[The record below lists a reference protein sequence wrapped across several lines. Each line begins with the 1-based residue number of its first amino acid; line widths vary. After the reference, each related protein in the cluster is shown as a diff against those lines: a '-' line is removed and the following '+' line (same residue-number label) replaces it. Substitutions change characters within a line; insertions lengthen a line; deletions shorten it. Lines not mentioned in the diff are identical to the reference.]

1 MIIHLSQEKHDS
13 EKCKRFSADIM
24 LIRLVPG
31 RCPMGRSQLEKQ
43 KTHEKIVEI
52 ASKRLREEGLDG
64 IGVADLMKEA
74 GLTVGGFYKHFASR
88 DDLVAEAI
96 QSAFDSWG
104 RKLEAEGVNPAEM
117 TAADVA
123 DRYVSAYHRDHP
135 GEGCP
140 FAALT
145 SDISRSGEKT
155 RAIATD
161 GLRRNVASLASKAA
175 GADEGERRR
184 KAIMAFAMMAGGVGL
199 ARISSDE
206 ELSAEILA
214 TVRDFVADIDK

>member
-1 MIIHLSQEKHDS
+1 MSQEKHDA

-43 KTHEKIVEI
+43 KTHEKIVET
-52 ASKRLREEGLDG
+52 ASKRLREEGLEG

-123 DRYVSAYHRDHP
+123 DRYVSAYHRDNP

-145 SDISRSGEKT
+145 SDISRSGEKA
-155 RAIATD
+155 RGIATD
-161 GLRRNVASLASKAA
+161 GLRRNFASLANKAA
-175 GADEGERRR
+175 GADDSERRR
-184 KAIMAFAMMAGGVGL
+184 RAIMAFAMMTGGVGL

-214 TVRDFVADIDK
+214 TVRDFVAGIDK

>member
-1 MIIHLSQEKHDS
+1 MIIYMSQE
-13 EKCKRFSADIM
+13 A
-24 LIRLVPG
+24 VPG
-31 RCPMGRSQLEKQ
+31 RFPMGRSQLEKQ
-43 KTHEKIVEI
+43 KTHEKIVET
-52 ASKRLREEGLDG
+52 ASKRLREEGLEG
-64 IGVADLMKEA
+64 IGVANLMKEA

-123 DRYVSAYHRDHP
+123 DRYVSADHRDNP

-145 SDISRSGEKT
+145 SDISRSGEKA
-155 RAIATD
+155 RGIGTD
-161 GLRRNVASLASKAA
+161 GLRRNFASLASKAA
-175 GADEGERRR
+175 GADDSERRR
-184 KAIMAFAMMAGGVGL
+184 RAIMAFAMMTGGVGL

-206 ELSAEILA
+206 VLSAEILA

>member
-1 MIIHLSQEKHDS
+1 
-13 EKCKRFSADIM
+13 
-24 LIRLVPG
+24 
-31 RCPMGRSQLEKQ
+31 MGRSQLEKQ
-43 KTHEKIVEI
+43 KTHEKIVET
-52 ASKRLREEGLDG
+52 ASKRLREEGLEG

-104 RKLEAEGVNPAEM
+104 RKLEAEGVDPAKM
-117 TAADVA
+117 TAADIA
-123 DRYVSAYHRDHP
+123 DRYVSVNHRDNP

-145 SDISRSGEKT
+145 SDIARSGEKA
-155 RAIATD
+155 RGIATER
-161 GLRRNVASLASKAA
+161 LERNFEALASKAA
-175 GADEGERRR
+175 GANERERRR
-184 KAIMAFAMMAGGVGL
+184 KAILAFAMMAGGVGL

-206 ELSAEILA
+206 RLSAEILA
-214 TVRDFVADIDK
+214 TIREFVAGIDK

>member
-1 MIIHLSQEKHDS
+1 
-13 EKCKRFSADIM
+13 
-24 LIRLVPG
+24 
-31 RCPMGRSQLEKQ
+31 MGRSQLEKQ
-43 KTHEKIVEI
+43 KTHEKIVET
-52 ASKRLREEGLDG
+52 ASRRLREAGLDG
-64 IGVADLMKEA
+64 ISVADLMKEA

-104 RKLEAEGVNPAEM
+104 SKLEAEGINPAEM
-117 TAADVA
+117 TAADIA
-123 DRYVSAYHRDHP
+123 ERYISTYHRDNP

-145 SDISRSGEKT
+145 SDISRSGQKA
-155 RAIATD
+155 RAIATE
-161 GLRRNVASLASKAA
+161 GLRRNFAGLGSKAA

-184 KAIMAFAMMAGGVGL
+184 KAIMAFAMMAGGIGL

-206 ELSAEILA
+206 ALSAEILE
-214 TVRDFVADIDK
+214 TIRDFVGAIDK

>member
-1 MIIHLSQEKHDS
+1 MIIHMSQEKHDA

-43 KTHEKIVEI
+43 KTHGKIVET
-52 ASKRLREEGLDG
+52 ASKRLREEGLEG

-123 DRYVSAYHRDHP
+123 DRYVSAYHRDNP

-145 SDISRSGEKT
+145 SDISRSGEKA
-155 RAIATD
+155 RGIATD
-161 GLRRNVASLASKAA
+161 GLRRNFASLASKAA
-175 GADEGERRR
+175 GADDSERRR
-184 KAIMAFAMMAGGVGL
+184 RAIMAFAMMTGGVGL

>member
-1 MIIHLSQEKHDS
+1 
-13 EKCKRFSADIM
+13 
-24 LIRLVPG
+24 
-31 RCPMGRSQLEKQ
+31 MGRSQLEKQ
-43 KTHEKIVEI
+43 KTHEKIVET
-52 ASKRLREEGLDG
+52 ASKRLREEGLEG

-104 RKLEAEGVNPAEM
+104 RRLAAEGVDPAAM
-117 TAADVA
+117 KPADIA
-123 DRYVSAYHRDHP
+123 DRYVSVYHRDNP
-135 GEGCP
+135 GDGCP

-145 SDISRSGEKT
+145 SDIARSGEKA

-161 GLRRNVASLASKAA
+161 GLRRNFEALASKAA

-199 ARISSDE
+199 SRISSDE
-206 ELSAEILA
+206 QLSTEILE
-214 TVRDFVADIDK
+214 TVRDFVAGIDQ

>member
-1 MIIHLSQEKHDS
+1 
-13 EKCKRFSADIM
+13 
-24 LIRLVPG
+24 
-31 RCPMGRSQLEKQ
+31 MGRSQLEKQ
-43 KTHEKIVEI
+43 KTHERIVET
-52 ASKRLREEGLDG
+52 ASKRLREAGLDG

-123 DRYVSAYHRDHP
+123 DRYVSVHHRDNP
-135 GEGCP
+135 GDGCP

-145 SDISRSGEKT
+145 SDISRSGEKA

-161 GLRRNVASLASKAA
+161 GLKRNFASLANKAA
-175 GADEGERRR
+175 GADEGSRRR

-199 ARISSDE
+199 ARVSSDG
-206 ELSAEILA
+206 ELSDEILA

>member
-1 MIIHLSQEKHDS
+1 
-13 EKCKRFSADIM
+13 
-24 LIRLVPG
+24 
-31 RCPMGRSQLEKQ
+31 MGRSQLEKQ
-43 KTHEKIVEI
+43 KTHEKIVET
-52 ASKRLREEGLDG
+52 ASKRLREAGLEGV
-64 IGVADLMKEA
+64 GVADLMKEA

-104 RKLEAEGVNPAEM
+104 RKLQAEGVDPAKM
-117 TAADVA
+117 TAADIA
-123 DRYVSAYHRDHP
+123 DRYVSTYHRDNP

-145 SDISRSGEKT
+145 SDISRSGEKA

-161 GLRRNVASLASKAA
+161 GLRRNFEGLASKAA
-175 GADEGERRR
+175 GADEAERQR

-206 ELSAEILA
+206 ALSVEILE
-214 TVRDFVADIDK
+214 TVRDFVAGIDK

>member
-1 MIIHLSQEKHDS
+1 
-13 EKCKRFSADIM
+13 
-24 LIRLVPG
+24 
-31 RCPMGRSQLEKQ
+31 MGRTQLEKQ
-43 KTHEKIVEI
+43 KTHEKIVET
-52 ASKRLREEGLDG
+52 ASRRLREAGLDG

-96 QSAFDSWG
+96 HSAFDSWG
-104 RKLEAEGVNPAEM
+104 RKLETEGINPAEM
-117 TAADVA
+117 TAADIA
-123 DRYVSAYHRDHP
+123 ERYVSTYHRDNP

-145 SDISRSGEKT
+145 SDISRSGEKA

-161 GLRRNVASLASKAA
+161 GLRRNFAGLASRVA

-206 ELSAEILA
+206 ALSAEILE
-214 TVRDFVADIDK
+214 TIRDFVAAIDK

>member
-1 MIIHLSQEKHDS
+1 
-13 EKCKRFSADIM
+13 
-24 LIRLVPG
+24 
-31 RCPMGRSQLEKQ
+31 MGRSQLEKQ
-43 KTHEKIVEI
+43 KTHEKIVET

-104 RKLEAEGVNPAEM
+104 RKLEAEGINPAEM

-123 DRYVSAYHRDHP
+123 DRYVSAYHRDNP

-140 FAALT
+140 FASLT
-145 SDISRSGEKT
+145 SDISRSSEKA
-155 RAIATD
+155 RGIATD
-161 GLRRNVASLASKAA
+161 GLRRNFASLAGKAA
-175 GADEGERRR
+175 GADDGERRR
-184 KAIMAFAMMAGGVGL
+184 KAITAFAMMAGGVGL

-214 TVRDFVADIDK
+214 TVRDFVAGIDK

>member
-1 MIIHLSQEKHDS
+1 MIIYMSQE
-13 EKCKRFSADIM
+13 A
-24 LIRLVPG
+24 VPG
-31 RCPMGRSQLEKQ
+31 RFPMGRSQLEKQ
-43 KTHEKIVEI
+43 KTHEKIVET
-52 ASKRLREEGLDG
+52 ASKRLREEGLEG

-123 DRYVSAYHRDHP
+123 DRYLSTYHRDNP

-145 SDISRSGEKT
+145 SDISRSGEKA
-155 RAIATD
+155 REIATD
-161 GLRRNVASLASKAA
+161 GLRRNFASLVSKAA

-206 ELSAEILA
+206 ELSAEILV
-214 TVRDFVADIDK
+214 TVRDFVAGIDK

>member
-1 MIIHLSQEKHDS
+1 
-13 EKCKRFSADIM
+13 
-24 LIRLVPG
+24 
-31 RCPMGRSQLEKQ
+31 MGRSQLEKQ
-43 KTHEKIVEI
+43 KTHEKIVET
-52 ASKRLREEGLDG
+52 ASKRLREEGLEG

-123 DRYVSAYHRDHP
+123 DRYVSAYHRDNP

-145 SDISRSGEKT
+145 SDISRSGEKA
-155 RAIATD
+155 RGIATD
-161 GLRRNVASLASKAA
+161 GLRRNFASLASKAA
-175 GADEGERRR
+175 GADDSERRR
-184 KAIMAFAMMAGGVGL
+184 RAIMAFAMMTGGGGL

>member
-1 MIIHLSQEKHDS
+1 
-13 EKCKRFSADIM
+13 
-24 LIRLVPG
+24 
-31 RCPMGRSQLEKQ
+31 MGRSQLEKQ
-43 KTHEKIVEI
+43 KTHEKILEI
-52 ASKRLREEGLDG
+52 ASKRLREEGLEG

-104 RKLEAEGVNPAEM
+104 GKLEAEGVDPAKM

-123 DRYVSAYHRDHP
+123 DRYLSAYHRDNP

-145 SDISRSGEKT
+145 SDISRSGGKA
-155 RAIATD
+155 RGIATER
-161 GLRRNVASLASKAA
+161 LERNFDALASKAT
-175 GADEGERRR
+175 GANEGERRR

-199 ARISSDE
+199 ARVSSDDG
-206 ELSAEILA
+206 LSAEILE
-214 TVRDFVADIDK
+214 TVRDFVAAIDK

>member
-1 MIIHLSQEKHDS
+1 
-13 EKCKRFSADIM
+13 
-24 LIRLVPG
+24 
-31 RCPMGRSQLEKQ
+31 MGRSQLEKQ
-43 KTHEKIVEI
+43 KTHEKIVET
-52 ASKRLREEGLDG
+52 ASKRLREEGLEG

-88 DDLVAEAI
+88 DDLVAEAV

-104 RKLEAEGVNPAEM
+104 RRLEAEGVNPAEM
-117 TAADVA
+117 SAADVA
-123 DRYVSAYHRDHP
+123 DRYVSAYHRDNP

-145 SDISRSGEKT
+145 SDLSRSGEKA

-161 GLRRNVASLASKAA
+161 GLRRNFEALASKAA
-175 GADEGERRR
+175 GADEGDRRR

>member
-1 MIIHLSQEKHDS
+1 
-13 EKCKRFSADIM
+13 
-24 LIRLVPG
+24 
-31 RCPMGRSQLEKQ
+31 MGRSQLEKQ
-43 KTHEKIVEI
+43 KTHEKIVET
-52 ASKRLREEGLDG
+52 ASRRLREAGLDG

-104 RKLEAEGVNPAEM
+104 RKLEAEGINPAEM
-117 TAADVA
+117 TAADIA
-123 DRYVSAYHRDHP
+123 ERYVSTCHRDNP

-145 SDISRSGEKT
+145 SDISRSGEKA

-161 GLRRNVASLASKAA
+161 GLRRNFAGLASKAA

-199 ARISSDE
+199 ARICSDQA
-206 ELSAEILA
+206 LSAEILK
-214 TVRDFVADIDK
+214 TVRDFVGGIDK

>member
-1 MIIHLSQEKHDS
+1 MIIYVSQE
-13 EKCKRFSADIM
+13 A
-24 LIRLVPG
+24 LPG
-31 RCPMGRSQLEKQ
+31 RFPMGRSQLEKQ
-43 KTHEKIVEI
+43 KTHEKIVET
-52 ASKRLREEGLDG
+52 ASKRLREEGLEG

-104 RKLEAEGVNPAEM
+104 RRLEAEGVNPAEM
-117 TAADVA
+117 SAADVA
-123 DRYVSAYHRDHP
+123 DRYVSAHHRDNP

-145 SDISRSGEKT
+145 SDLSRSGEKA
-155 RAIATD
+155 RAIATQ
-161 GLRRNVASLASKAA
+161 GLRRNFEALASKAA
-175 GADEGERRR
+175 GTEEGERRR